1 MHSDGPTKSF
11 AFRRLRYLDSKWQM
25 YILLNEFQELADSK
39 VNIRELKYAR
49 NDEILIATIDG
60 AAS

>member
-1 MHSDGPTKSF
+1 
-11 AFRRLRYLDSKWQM
+11 M

-39 VNIRELKYAR
+39 VNIRKLKYAR